1 MLDNWIICM
10 GFADYNFS
18 DFWTPF
24 LVKIS
29 KSLLCSTPLQG
40 FTTLKGLYPLKR
52 PGLNKESGPGLSWRR
67 PTLPLMRST
76 IGAAGLNFSV
86 RNGKRWNPDAIAT

>member
-67 PTLPLMRST
+67 PTLPLYAVPS
-76 IGAAGLNFSV
+76 ALSGLTSLFGMG
-86 RNGKRWNPDAIAT
+86 RGGTPTL